1 MALNSSYSASVPSN
15 ESPGSLAA
23 LLWSQAPYLIASF
36 ALLAIC
42 AGPLFKTSSK
52 TLLLNPKKSFYDIL
66 HIGPKKSFFTEADS
80 IIAEWLRGNPVEAAR
95 INTWDGEVVLV
106 PPHMVH
112 EVKNE
117 RRLSLSLW
125 LRKAFHAHLPG
136 FEGFQEG
143 GYHHDVLKSTCN
155 NQLNKNLAKF
165 TQPLADE
172 SGKAISDIFTEDAEW
187 PTVRILEQTPNV
199 VARCVARVFLGEEFA
214 RNPDWIRITREYTLA
229 GVPVGF
235 LLRLW
240 PVSWRPVVQWLI
252 PGMTKL
258 RTMMAEA
265 RQIIEPAIEKRNQ
278 QKADGKTDFSDS
290 LEWFDESARGK
301 DYDRTGVQVFL
312 SVAAIHTSTDLICS
326 TLVRLAQNPDIL
338 VPLRQEI
345 ASVLGEC
352 GWEKSSL
359 QKLKLLDSVIKES
372 QRMKPVAIVLRRIV
386 LEDMTLSDGT
396 ELKKDSTV
404 AIPSY
409 RMWDSEFY
417 ENPEQ
422 WDGYRF
428 LKMREEPGHES
439 QHQLATISVDHFGFG
454 YGRQPCPGRF
464 YAADLVKT
472 ILVHLVMKYDFRP
485 REGESLDGILFG
497 FDSTFDP
504 SLSLEFQRRT
514 KDVSYLKVLG

>member
-1 MALNSSYSASVPSN
+1 MTLNLSIPIILPPSVSQGFLGN
-15 ESPGSLAA
+15 
-23 LLWSQAPYLIASF
+23 LLWTQAPYF
-36 ALLAIC
+36 AATFILLVIC
-42 AGPLFKTSSK
+42 AFPLLKTQSNV
-52 TLLLNPKKSFYDIL
+52 LLLNPKKSIFDFL
-66 HIGPKKSFFTEADS
+66 HIGPKKSFFTEADG
-80 IIAEWLRGNPVEAAR
+80 IIKRWLSGNPVKAAR
-95 INTWDGEVVLV
+95 INTWDGEVILV

-143 GYHHDVLKSTCN
+143 GYHHDILKSTCN

-165 TQPLADE
+165 TQPLTDE
-172 SGKAISDIFTEDAEW
+172 ARTAVSDIFTEQ
-187 PTVRILEQTPNV
+187 TEQTPNI

-214 RNPDWIRITREYTLA
+214 RNPDWIRITRDYTLA

-252 PGMTKL
+252 PGMSKL
-258 RTMMAEA
+258 RKMMAEA
-265 RQIIEPAIEKRNQ
+265 RQIVEPAVEKRNK
-278 QKADGKTDFSDS
+278 QKAAGKTGFSDS

-301 DYDRTGVQVFL
+301 EYDHTGVQVFL
-312 SVAAIHTSTDLICS
+312 SVAAIHTSTDLVCS
-326 TLVRLAQNPDIL
+326 TLVRLAQNPEIL
-338 VPLRQEI
+338 APLRQEI
-345 ASVLGEC
+345 ATVLDES

-359 QKLKLLDSVIKES
+359 QMMKLLDSVVKES
-372 QRMKPVAIVLRRIV
+372 QRMKPVAIGSFWFPAH
-386 LEDMTLSDGT
+386 DSS
-396 ELKKDSTV
+396 KDSTI

-417 ENPEQ
+417 GNPEK

-428 LKMREEPGHES
+428 CKMREEPGHEN

-472 ILVHLVMKYDFRP
+472 ILIHIVMKLPPGLVKTHLRHP
-485 REGESLDGILFG
+485 
-497 FDSTFDP
+497 T
-504 SLSLEFQRRT
+504 
-514 KDVSYLKVLG
+514 

>member
-1 MALNSSYSASVPSN
+1 MTPNSSFPVTIPPSVAQGFLS
-15 ESPGSLAA
+15 S
-23 LLWSQAPYLIASF
+23 LLWTQAPYFIVSF
-36 ALLAIC
+36 VLLAVC
-42 AGPLFKTSSK
+42 LSPFLKTPSSV
-52 TLLLNPKKSFYDIL
+52 LLLNPKKNVFDFL
-66 HIGPKKSFFTEADS
+66 HIGPKKSFFTEADG
-80 IIAEWLRGNPVEAAR
+80 IIQRWLSGNPVKAAR

-143 GYHHDVLKSTCN
+143 GYHHDILKSTCN

-172 SGKAISDIFTEDAEW
+172 AGKAISDIFTDQAEW
-187 PTVRILEQTPNV
+187 HAIRILEETPNI

-214 RNPDWIRITREYTLA
+214 RNPDWIRITRDYTLA

-240 PVSWRPVVQWLI
+240 PVSWRPIVQWLI
-252 PGMTKL
+252 PGMSKL
-258 RTMMAEA
+258 RKMMAEA
-265 RQIIEPAIEKRNQ
+265 RQIVEPAVERRKK
-278 QKADGKTDFSDS
+278 QKANGETGFSDS
-290 LEWFDESARGK
+290 LEWFDESARDR
-301 DYDRTGVQVFL
+301 DYDYTGVQVFL
-312 SVAAIHTSTDLICS
+312 SVAAIHTSTDLICA
-326 TLVRLAQNPDIL
+326 TLVRLAQNQEIL
-338 VPLRQEI
+338 APLRQEI
-345 ASVLGEC
+345 ETILDES
-352 GWEKSSL
+352 GWDKASL
-359 QKLKLLDSVIKES
+359 QKMKLLDSVIKES

-396 ELKKDSTV
+396 ALNKDSTV
-404 AIPSY
+404 AVPSY
-409 RMWDSEFY
+409 RMWDPEFY
-417 ENPEQ
+417 ENPDK

-428 LKMREEPGHES
+428 CKMREEPGHEN

-454 YGRQPCPGRF
+454 YGTQPCPGRF

-472 ILVHLVMKYDFRP
+472 ILIHIVTKYDFRP
-485 REGESLDGILFG
+485 REGESLDSMLFG

-504 SLSLEFQRRT
+504 SLNMEFKRRE
-514 KDVSYLKVLG
+514 